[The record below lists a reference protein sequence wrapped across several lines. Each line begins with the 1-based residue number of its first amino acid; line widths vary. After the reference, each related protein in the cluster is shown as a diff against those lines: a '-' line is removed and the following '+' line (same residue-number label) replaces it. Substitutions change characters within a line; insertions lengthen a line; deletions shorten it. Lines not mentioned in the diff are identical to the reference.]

1 MLHFVFILV
10 FTNFSGLLGVYLLNL
25 KTEDVIFQ
33 DSDSIILNCTYYKDS
48 IEYIIDRNI
57 RWQKLIGDEFKDIAA
72 FSPPWGPEPFILKDM
87 QHLYSNRTELLAPYT
102 SSLSVVM
109 IIKEPLCSDKGV
121 YRCWVNYFSY
131 SDGLSK
137 IQISRSVVKL
147 KGNYVF

>member
-1 MLHFVFILV
+1 MLHFVFLLV

-33 DSDSIILNCTYYKDS
+33 DSDSIILNCTYYKDI
-48 IEYIIDRNI
+48 IEYIMDRNI

-131 SDGLSK
+131 SDSK